1 MKKMTRILSLL
12 LCLTVALSMS
22 FAFPQKA
29 SAVSTAT
36 VKSGS
41 TLKAVEYNSS
51 GIGTC
56 YLTPASQATKL
67 YNDFNYNVTVPEK
80 GTLVIQYYAN
90 SGSPFVS
97 VSGLGASFPTNDT
110 AGTDKVKAYTV
121 TSGGTAKLSIS
132 SVDKGATVG
141 FFVYYFPA
149 SRTISANTSNYVL
162 GKVGNSAVSTFNVAT
177 PSKGWLEVTVI
188 DAFSSN
194 YSTYVMTAGFNGWEY
209 MSSSRNYSTGIGF
222 KAGTHTIQVKGIA
235 SAYRIKTVFHPV
247 KETSNK
253 TSKKKAAK
261 IKKKKSNKAIIPA
274 GSSKAHWYKIKQPSN
289 KKMTL
294 VVNAGYL
301 SNGGPSTGKLKVTM
315 YYPNGKHE
323 SRTLYPGYKGT
334 YKVYYGRGFT
344 KKAARGTYYVKVKPS
359 GGANGYF
366 TLKWK

>member
-1 MKKMTRILSLL
+1 MKKMTRMLSLL
-12 LCLTVALSMS
+12 LCLAVALSMS
-22 FAFPQKA
+22 FAFPQDA
-29 SAVSTAT
+29 SALSTAT
-36 VKSGS
+36 VKNGS
-41 TLKAVEYNSS
+41 SLRAVDYNSS
-51 GIGTC
+51 GTGTC
-56 YLTPASQATKL
+56 YLTQPGSNL
-67 YNDFNYNVTVPEK
+67 YNFNVTVPEK
-80 GTLVIQYYAN
+80 GTLVIQYYAS

-97 VSGLGASFPTNDT
+97 VTGLGAAFGTNDS
-110 AGTDKVKAYTV
+110 AGTDKLKSYTIA
-121 TSGGTAKLSIS
+121 SAGTAKLSIS
-132 SVDKGATVG
+132 KVDSGATVG
-141 FFVYYFPA
+141 FFVYYYPA
-149 SRTISANTSNYVL
+149 SRTIPANTSIYYL
-162 GKVGNSAVSTFNVAT
+162 GKVGNSAVSSFNVAT

-194 YSTYVMTAGFNGWEY
+194 YFTYVITSGFNGWERL
-209 MSSSRNYSTGIGF
+209 SSSRNYSTGIGF
-222 KAGTHTIQVKGIA
+222 KAGTHTIQVKGTA
-235 SAYRIKTVFHPV
+235 SAYRVKTVFHPV

-301 SNGGPSTGKLKVTM
+301 SQGGDYSGKLKVTM

-344 KKAARGTYYVKVKPS
+344 KKAARGTYYVKIKPS